1 MATKRKKND
10 SGRSKSSKSGKK
22 NVRKIQD
29 PIKTSTRKSKSKI
42 EAEGIINLTR
52 DGFGFVSVDGI
63 NNDIF
68 IHIRKMRGALHGD
81 RVKILIPKNI
91 DPKARRIEGE
101 VVHIIER
108 SRKPHIGVLHI
119 VGKQVWAIVESRNM
133 PYDIRIP
140 VKSPD
145 DLPEIGGIKAA
156 KGIKVAV
163 LVTDWPRRSPEPLG
177 RIVDVLGVPGENDT
191 EMHSIL

>member
-1 MATKRKKND
+1 MGTKRKKND
-10 SGRSKSSKSGKK
+10 FSGSKSSKSDKK
-22 NVRKIQD
+22 NRRKMQD
-29 PIKTSTRKSKSKI
+29 PVKASDRRSKSKV

-52 DGFGFVSVDGI
+52 DGFGFVTVEGI
-63 NNDIF
+63 PNDIF
-68 IHIRKMRGALHGD
+68 IHISKMRGALHGD

-91 DPKARRIEGE
+91 DHRVRRIEGE

-140 VKSPD
+140 VDSLD
-145 DLPEIGGIKAA
+145 DLPEWAA
-156 KGIKVAV
+156 SRQPKGS
-163 LVTDWPRRSPEPLG
+163 R
-177 RIVDVLGVPGENDT
+177 
-191 EMHSIL
+191 

>member
-29 PIKTSTRKSKSKI
+29 PIKTSTRKSKSKV

-52 DGFGFVSVDGI
+52 DGFGFVSRWI

-101 VVHIIER
+101 VVHIIEDR
-108 SRKPHIGVLHI
+108 ANPISEFCILWENRYGLS
-119 VGKQVWAIVESRNM
+119 WRAAICHTIYEYR
-133 PYDIRIP
+133 
-140 VKSPD
+140 
-145 DLPEIGGIKAA
+145 
-156 KGIKVAV
+156 
-163 LVTDWPRRSPEPLG
+163 
-177 RIVDVLGVPGENDT
+177 
-191 EMHSIL
+191 

>member
-10 SGRSKSSKSGKK
+10 FSGSKSSKGSKK
-22 NVRKIQD
+22 
-29 PIKTSTRKSKSKI
+29 STRKMQDPVKASDRRSKNKV

-52 DGFGFVSVDGI
+52 DGFGFVTVDGI
-63 NNDIF
+63 SNDIF
-68 IHIRKMRGALHGD
+68 IHISKMRGALHGD

-91 DPKARRIEGE
+91 DPRVRRIEGE
-101 VVHIIER
+101 VKHIIER

-140 VKSPD
+140 LDSLD
-145 DLPEIGGIKAA
+145 DLPEMGGIKAA

-163 LVTDWPRRSPEPLG
+163 LVTDWPRRSPDPIG
-177 RIVDVLGVPGENDT
+177 KIV
-191 EMHSIL
+191 